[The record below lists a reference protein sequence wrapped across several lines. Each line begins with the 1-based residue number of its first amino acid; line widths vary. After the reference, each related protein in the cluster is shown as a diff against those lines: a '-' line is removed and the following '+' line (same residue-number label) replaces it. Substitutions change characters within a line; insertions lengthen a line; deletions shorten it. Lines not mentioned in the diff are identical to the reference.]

1 MGEQFEDNDLVVC
14 WDDGKCINPDTL
26 SQKFRRLIERIGLKY
41 IRLHDLRHT
50 NATLMLE
57 YGVNIKV
64 AKQRLGHASIL
75 TTMDIYSHV
84 IEKVEKEAADN
95 WIKESLRFLI

>member
-1 MGEQFEDNDLVVC
+1 MPSTLLKLLEVEWKHYLTNELKIDEEFENNDLVVC

-50 NATLMLE
+50 NAMLMLE
-57 YGVNIKV
+57 
-64 AKQRLGHASIL
+64 
-75 TTMDIYSHV
+75 
-84 IEKVEKEAADN
+84 
-95 WIKESLRFLI
+95 